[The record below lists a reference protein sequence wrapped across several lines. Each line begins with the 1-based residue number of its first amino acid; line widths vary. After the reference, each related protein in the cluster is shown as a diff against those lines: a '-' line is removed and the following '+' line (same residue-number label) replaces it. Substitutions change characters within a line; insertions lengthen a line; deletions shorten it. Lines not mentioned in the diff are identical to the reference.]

1 MTPQPQEQPQEQPH
15 EQPQDLK
22 ALYTDPCYEPTL
34 QEWNW
39 LVQVGGAAYKSELS
53 ARTVFESELFGMNTY
68 ILMSMMEDYL
78 RVPERIATIK
88 RHATPA
94 ELVAKALPIGNKRSF
109 INLAAMPLHY
119 LTGRELFVD
128 LGENTLS
135 DGLADQLEVLR
146 FWREATI
153 AMRTD
158 GVLYNMDADP
168 PNSSHVVSHDL
179 LDEIRGH
186 LVPADD
192 GTKSTVRKFGAR
204 LTAYAFLENCDA
216 RTAVCDTGPYLLPDG
231 TFLALRETCADGDGD
246 FPWLDGIRE
255 TLPYHHFVI
264 AHRLPG
270 SVQMD
275 NNVWGT
281 AWFTPSD
288 YQADIIETRV
298 FCTDGNRLQPLG
310 AAEVDE
316 ATSAIRKAH
325 RALYQRLAET
335 DPEERNL
342 YATQMYAWKLK
353 AWARLAGCYDEIDGA
368 VTPRIAQSYEKFS
381 DPNLALQLIGGVF
394 VPADRPGCFRPLG

>member
-1 MTPQPQEQPQEQPH
+1 MNPPK
-15 EQPQDLK
+15 DLK
-22 ALYTDPCYEPTL
+22 TLHTDPSYEPTL
-34 QEWNW
+34 AEWNW
-39 LVQVGGAAYKSELS
+39 LVHEGGAAYKSEL
-53 ARTVFESELFGMNTY
+53 ARRTVFESELFGMNTY
-68 ILMSMMEDYL
+68 ILMSMMEDSL
-78 RVPERIATIK
+78 RVPDRIRVIR
-88 RHATPA
+88 RHASPA
-94 ELVAKALPIGNKRSF
+94 DLVKKALPIGSKRSF

-128 LGENTLS
+128 LGEGSLS
-135 DGLADQLEVLR
+135 DGLEDHLEVLR

-168 PNSSHVVSHDL
+168 PDSSHVVGDDL
-179 LDEIRGH
+179 MAEIIGH
-186 LVPADD
+186 LVEADEA
-192 GTKSTVRKFGAR
+192 TKSAIRKFGAR

-216 RTAVCDTGPYLLPDG
+216 RTAVCDTGPYVLPDG
-231 TFLALRETCADGDGD
+231 SFLALRETCADKDGD

-298 FCTDGNRLQPLG
+298 FCTDSGRLQPLG
-310 AAEVDE
+310 PEQLE
-316 ATSAIRKAH
+316 QATAAIRKAH

-353 AWARLAGCYDEIDGA
+353 PWARLAGVIDEIDWT
-368 VTPRIAQSYEKFS
+368 VSPQITQSYARFS
-381 DPNLALQLIGGVF
+381 DPDLALQLIGGVF
-394 VPADRPGCFRPLG
+394 VPQGRDSCFRPLG

>member
-1 MTPQPQEQPQEQPH
+1 MTAQLTRSANLQ
-15 EQPQDLK
+15 
-22 ALYTDPCYEPTL
+22 ALYTDPSYEPTL

-39 LVQVGGAAYKSELS
+39 LVHVAGAAYKSELS

-78 RVPERIATIK
+78 RVPDRIRTI
-88 RHATPA
+88 RQHATPA

-128 LGENTLS
+128 LGENSLA
-135 DGLADQLEVLR
+135 DGLEDQLEVLR

-158 GVLYNMDADP
+158 GVLFNMDADP
-168 PNSSHVVSHDL
+168 PNSSHVVGEGL
-179 LDEIRGH
+179 LDEIRAN
-186 LVPADD
+186 LVTADD
-192 GTKSTVRKFGAR
+192 QVKTGIRKFGAR

-216 RTAVCDTGPYLLPDG
+216 RTAVCDTGPYQLPDG
-231 TFLALRETCADGDGD
+231 SFLALRETCTDGDGD
-246 FPWLDGIRE
+246 FPWVDGIRE
-255 TLPYHHFVI
+255 TLPFHHFVI
-264 AHRLPG
+264 AYRLPG
-270 SVQMD
+270 EIKMD

-281 AWFTPSD
+281 AWFTPND
-288 YQADIIETRV
+288 YQASIIETRV
-298 FCTDGNRLQPLG
+298 FCTDDGTLRPLG
-310 AAEVDE
+310 AEDVNE
-316 ATSAIRKAH
+316 ATQAIRKAH

-353 AWARLAGCYDEIDGA
+353 AWARLADCYDDFDWSI
-368 VTPRIAQSYEKFS
+368 TPRIAASYNRFS
-381 DPNLALQLIGGVF
+381 DPDLALQLIGGVF
-394 VPADRPGCFRPLG
+394 VPQDRDGCFRPLGD

>member
-1 MTPQPQEQPQEQPH
+1 MTAQLSTNVET
-15 EQPQDLK
+15 
-22 ALYTDPCYEPTL
+22 LYTEPYYEPTL
-34 QEWNW
+34 DEWNW
-39 LVQVGGAAYKSELS
+39 LVHKAGAAYKSELS

-78 RVPERIATIK
+78 RVPERIRTIK
-88 RHATPA
+88 KHATAA

-128 LGENTLS
+128 LDENSLT
-135 DGLADQLEVLR
+135 DGLEDQLEVLK

-158 GVLYNMDADP
+158 GVLFNMDAEP
-168 PNSSHVVSHDL
+168 RNSSHVADAAL
-179 LDEIRGH
+179 LDEIRAN
-186 LVPADD
+186 LVKADD
-192 GTKSTVRKFGAR
+192 TVKTGIRKFGAR
-204 LTAYAFLENCDA
+204 LTGYAFLENCDA
-216 RTAVCDTGPYLLPDG
+216 RTAVCDTGPYLLEDG
-231 TFLALRETCADGDGD
+231 TFLALRETCTDGDGD
-246 FPWLDGIRE
+246 FPWVDGIRE

-270 SVQMD
+270 NIKMD

-281 AWFTPSD
+281 AWFTPTD
-288 YQADIIETRV
+288 YQADILETRV
-298 FCTDGNRLQPLG
+298 FCTDGGTLRPLG
-310 AAEVDE
+310 TEEVNE
-316 ATSAIRKAH
+316 ATQAIRKAH

-342 YATQMYAWKLK
+342 YATEMYAWKLK
-353 AWARLAGCYDEIDGA
+353 AWARLAGCYDEIDWTI
-368 VTPRIAQSYEKFS
+368 TPRIAQSFEKFS

-394 VPADRPGCFRPLG
+394 VPQDRDGCFRPLGG

>member
-1 MTPQPQEQPQEQPH
+1 MTAQLTTPANV
-15 EQPQDLK
+15 D
-22 ALYTDPCYEPTL
+22 AIYTDPSYEPTL
-34 QEWNW
+34 EEWNW
-39 LVQVGGAAYKSELS
+39 LVHTAGAAYKSELA

-78 RVPERIATIK
+78 RVPERIRTIR
-88 RHATPA
+88 RHATPT
-94 ELVAKALPIGNKRSF
+94 ELVRKTLPIGTKRSF

-128 LGENTLS
+128 LGENTLA
-135 DGLADQLEVLR
+135 DGLDDQLEVLR
-146 FWREATI
+146 FWRQATI

-158 GVLYNMDADP
+158 GVLFNMDADP
-168 PNSSHVVSHDL
+168 ADSSHVVDDAL
-179 LDEIRGH
+179 LAEIRDQ
-186 LVPADD
+186 LVPADET
-192 GTKSTVRKFGAR
+192 TKAGIRKFGAR

-216 RTAVCDTGPYLLPDG
+216 RTAVCDTGPYQFDDG

-246 FPWLDGIRE
+246 FPWVDGIRE

-270 SVQMD
+270 TVKMD

-288 YQADIIETRV
+288 YQSEILETRV
-298 FCTDGNRLQPLG
+298 FCADGGTLRPLG
-310 AAEVDE
+310 PAEVAE
-316 ATSAIRKAH
+316 ATNAIRSAH

-335 DPEERNL
+335 DPEQRNL

-353 AWARLAGCYDEIDGA
+353 AWARLAGCYDDIDWSI
-368 VTPRIAQSYEKFS
+368 TPRIARSYDKFS
-381 DPNLALQLIGGVF
+381 VPDLALRLIGGVF
-394 VPADRPGCFRPLG
+394 VPQDRDSCFRPLGGSR

>member
-1 MTPQPQEQPQEQPH
+1 MTAQIELPANA
-15 EQPQDLK
+15 K
-22 ALYTDPCYEPTL
+22 AVYTDPGYEPTL
-34 QEWNW
+34 EEWNW
-39 LVQVGGAAYKSELS
+39 LVRVAGAAYKSELS

-78 RVPERIATIK
+78 RVPERIRTI
-88 RHATPA
+88 REHATPA
-94 ELVAKALPIGNKRSF
+94 ELVAKTLPIGNKRSF

-128 LGENTLS
+128 LGENS
-135 DGLADQLEVLR
+135 VADGLDEQLEVLR

-158 GVLYNMDADP
+158 GVLFNMDAEP
-168 PNSSHVVSHDL
+168 PNSSHVVGDDL
-179 LDEIRGH
+179 VAEIRGH
-186 LVPADD
+186 LLPADD
-192 GTKSTVRKFGAR
+192 ALKAGIRKFGAR

-216 RTAVCDTGPYLLPDG
+216 RTAVCDTGPYVLEDG

-264 AHRLPG
+264 AHRLP
-270 SVQMD
+270 STVKMD

-288 YQADIIETRV
+288 YQADIIEARV
-298 FCTDGNRLQPLG
+298 FCTDGGRLRPLG
-310 AAEVDE
+310 ADEVAE
-316 ATSAIRKAH
+316 ATKAIRSAH

-353 AWARLAGCYDEIDGA
+353 AWARLAGCYDELDWS
-368 VTPRIAQSYEKFS
+368 VTPRIVQSYEKFS

-394 VPADRPGCFRPLG
+394 VPQDRPGCFRPLG

>member
-1 MTPQPQEQPQEQPH
+1 MSSQPGAPA
-15 EQPQDLK
+15 DLK
-22 ALYTDPCYEPTL
+22 ALHTDPSYEPTL
-34 QEWNW
+34 EEWNW
-39 LVQVGGAAYKSELS
+39 LVHEGGAAYKSELS
-53 ARTVFESELFGMNTY
+53 RRTVFESELFGMNTY

-78 RVPERIATIK
+78 RVPERIAVI
-88 RHATPA
+88 RAHATPA
-94 ELVAKALPIGNKRSF
+94 ELVRAALPIGSKRSF

-128 LGENTLS
+128 LGENSLS
-135 DGLADQLEVLR
+135 DGLEQQLEVLR

-168 PNSSHVVSHDL
+168 ANSSHVADDAL
-179 LDEIRGH
+179 LERIRSQ

-192 GTKSTVRKFGAR
+192 AVKSGIRKFGAR

-216 RTAVCDTGPYLLPDG
+216 RTAVCDTGPYVLEDG
-231 TFLALRETCADGDGD
+231 SFLALRETCADGDGD

-264 AHRLPG
+264 AHRLPA
-270 SVQMD
+270 SVAMD

-298 FCTDGNRLQPLG
+298 FCTDGDELQPLG
-310 AAEVDE
+310 PDE
-316 ATSAIRKAH
+316 IDQATAAIRKAH

-353 AWARLAGCYDEIDGA
+353 AWARLAGCYDEIDWA
-368 VTPRIAQSYEKFS
+368 VTPRIAQSFARFS
-381 DPNLALQLIGGVF
+381 DPDLALSLIGGVF
-394 VPADRPGCFRPLG
+394 VPQDRDSCFRPLEEVSGS

>member
-1 MTPQPQEQPQEQPH
+1 MTTSIRTPEN
-15 EQPQDLK
+15 LK
-22 ALYTDPCYEPTL
+22 ALHTDASYEPTL
-34 QEWNW
+34 EEWNW
-39 LVQVGGAAYKSELS
+39 LVLKAGAAYKSELS

-78 RVPERIATIK
+78 RVPERLREIRK
-88 RHATPA
+88 HATPT
-94 ELVAKALPIGNKRSF
+94 ELVRRALPIGNKRSF

-128 LGENTLS
+128 LGEQS
-135 DGLADQLEVLR
+135 PADGLADQLEVLR

-158 GVLYNMDADP
+158 GVLFNMDAEP
-168 PNSSHVVSHDL
+168 PNSSHVVDDRL
-179 LDEIRGH
+179 LSEIRSH
-186 LVPADD
+186 LVPAENP
-192 GTKSTVRKFGAR
+192 TRAAIRKFGAR

-216 RTAVCDTGPYLLPDG
+216 RTAVCDTGPYDLGDG

-264 AHRLPG
+264 AHRLPNTIT
-270 SVQMD
+270 MD

-298 FCTDGNRLQPLG
+298 FCTDGGALRPLELDEIG
-310 AAEVDE
+310 TAEK
-316 ATSAIRKAH
+316 AIRKAH

-342 YATQMYAWKLK
+342 YATQMYAWKTK
-353 AWARLAGCYDEIDGA
+353 AWARLAGCYDDVDWS
-368 VTPRIAQSYEKFS
+368 VTPRIAESYERFS
-381 DPNLALQLIGGVF
+381 DPDVALGLIGGVF
-394 VPADRPGCFRPLG
+394 VPQDRDGCFRPLG

>member
-1 MTPQPQEQPQEQPH
+1 MTAQLTAPENV
-15 EQPQDLK
+15 K
-22 ALYTDPCYEPTL
+22 ALYTDASYEPTL
-34 QEWNW
+34 EEWNW
-39 LVQVGGAAYKSELS
+39 LVHEGGAAYKRELS

-78 RVPERIATIK
+78 RVPERLREIR

-94 ELVAKALPIGNKRSF
+94 ELVRRALPIGSKRSF

-128 LGENTLS
+128 LGENSLS
-135 DGLADQLEVLR
+135 DGLEDQLEVLR
-146 FWREATI
+146 FWREATM

-158 GVLYNMDADP
+158 GVLYNMHADP
-168 PNSSHVVSHDL
+168 QDSSHVVDDRL
-179 LDEIRGH
+179 LAEIRAN
-186 LVPADD
+186 LIPADEEVK
-192 GTKSTVRKFGAR
+192 TAIRKFGAR

-216 RTAVCDTGPYLLPDG
+216 RTAVCDTGPYRLEDG
-231 TFLALRETCADGDGD
+231 TFLALRETCADGSGD

-264 AHRLPG
+264 AYRLPNT
-270 SVQMD
+270 VRMD

-288 YQADIIETRV
+288 YQADILETRV
-298 FCTDGNRLQPLG
+298 FCTDGDMLRPLG
-310 AAEVDE
+310 LAEIDE
-316 ATSAIRKAH
+316 ATKAIRKAH

-342 YATQMYAWKLK
+342 YATQMYAWKTK
-353 AWARLAGCYDEIDGA
+353 PWARLAGCYDEIDWT
-368 VTPRIAQSYEKFS
+368 VTPRLAESYQKFS
-381 DPNLALQLIGGVF
+381 DPDLALQLIGGIF
-394 VPADRPGCFRPLG
+394 VPQDRDSCFRPLGG

>member
-1 MTPQPQEQPQEQPH
+1 MTAKLSSPAN
-15 EQPQDLK
+15 LT
-22 ALYTDPCYEPTL
+22 ALYTDPSYEPTL
-34 QEWNW
+34 EEWNW

-78 RVPERIATIK
+78 RVPERIRTITQHASAT
-88 RHATPA
+88 
-94 ELVAKALPIGNKRSF
+94 ELVRRALPIGNKRSF

-128 LGENTLS
+128 LGENSLT
-135 DGLADQLEVLR
+135 DGLDDQLEVLR

-158 GVLYNMDADP
+158 GVLFNMDAQP
-168 PNSSHVVSHDL
+168 PNSSHVVDDAL
-179 LDEIRGH
+179 LSEIRAS

-192 GTKSTVRKFGAR
+192 TTKSVIRKFGAR

-216 RTAVCDTGPYLLPDG
+216 RTAVCDTGPYVLEDG
-231 TFLALRETCADGDGD
+231 SFLALRETCTDGDGD
-246 FPWLDGIRE
+246 FPWVDGIRE

-270 SVQMD
+270 SVKMD

-298 FCTDGNRLQPLG
+298 FCTDDGTLRPLG
-310 AAEVDE
+310 EVE
-316 ATSAIRKAH
+316 VAGATKSIRSAH

-335 DPEERNL
+335 DPEQRNL

-353 AWARLAGCYDEIDGA
+353 AWARLAGCYEEIDWD
-368 VTPRIAQSYEKFS
+368 VTPRIAASYEKFS
-381 DPNLALQLIGGVF
+381 DPNLALRLIGGVF
-394 VPADRPGCFRPLG
+394 VPQDRDGCFRPLGGAR

>member
-1 MTPQPQEQPQEQPH
+1 MTAQLGTPTN
-15 EQPQDLK
+15 LS
-22 ALYTDPCYEPTL
+22 ALYTDPSYEPSL
-34 QEWNW
+34 DEWNW
-39 LVQVGGAAYKSELS
+39 LVHVAGAAYKSELS

-78 RVPERIATIK
+78 RVPDRIRTIR
-88 RHATPA
+88 RHASAA
-94 ELVAKALPIGNKRSF
+94 EIVRAALPIGNKRSF

-128 LGENTLS
+128 LGENRLS
-135 DGLADQLEVLR
+135 DGLEDTLEVMR

-158 GVLYNMDADP
+158 GVLFNMDANP
-168 PNSSHVVSHDL
+168 RNSSHVVDDAL
-179 LDEIRGH
+179 MAEIRGN
-186 LVPADD
+186 LVRAD
-192 GTKSTVRKFGAR
+192 GPTKSAIRKFGAR

-216 RTAVCDTGPYLLPDG
+216 RTAVCDTGPYLLGDG
-231 TFLALRETCADGDGD
+231 TFLALRETRTAVDGD
-246 FPWLDGIRE
+246 FPWVDGIRE

-264 AHRLPG
+264 AYRLPG
-270 SVQMD
+270 SVRMD

-288 YQADIIETRV
+288 YQADIIDSRV
-298 FCTDGNRLQPLG
+298 FCTDGGELRPLG
-310 AAEVDE
+310 PAEVDE
-316 ATSAIRKAH
+316 ATQAIRKAH

-353 AWARLAGCYDEIDGA
+353 AWARLAGCFDEIDWT
-368 VTPRIAQSYEKFS
+368 VTPRIVESYTRFS
-381 DPNLALQLIGGVF
+381 DPDLALRLIGGVF
-394 VPADRPGCFRPLG
+394 VPQDRDSCFRPLG

>member
-1 MTPQPQEQPQEQPH
+1 MTAQLTTPENV
-15 EQPQDLK
+15 K
-22 ALYTDPCYEPTL
+22 ALYTDASYEPTL
-34 QEWNW
+34 EEWNW
-39 LVQVGGAAYKSELS
+39 LVHEGGAAYKSELA

-78 RVPERIATIK
+78 RVPERLRAIR

-94 ELVAKALPIGNKRSF
+94 ELARQALPIGNKRSF

-128 LGENTLS
+128 LGENSLA
-135 DGLADQLEVLR
+135 DGLEDQLEVLR

-158 GVLYNMDADP
+158 GVLYNMHADP
-168 PNSSHVVSHDL
+168 ANSSHVVGDRL
-179 LDEIRGH
+179 LAEIRSH

-192 GTKSTVRKFGAR
+192 QVKTVIRKFGAR

-216 RTAVCDTGPYLLPDG
+216 RTAVCDTGPYQLEDG
-231 TFLALRETCADGDGD
+231 SFLALRETCADGSGD
-246 FPWLDGIRE
+246 FPWVDGIRE

-264 AHRLPG
+264 AYRLPNT
-270 SVQMD
+270 VRMD

-281 AWFTPSD
+281 AWFTPGD
-288 YQADIIETRV
+288 YQAEILETRV
-298 FCTDGNRLQPLG
+298 FCTDGDVLRPLDI
-310 AAEVDE
+310 AEIDE
-316 ATSAIRKAH
+316 ATKAIRKAH

-342 YATQMYAWKLK
+342 YATQMYAWKTK
-353 AWARLAGCYDEIDGA
+353 PWARLAGCYDEIDWT
-368 VTPRIAQSYEKFS
+368 VTPRIAESYERFS
-381 DPNLALQLIGGVF
+381 DPDLALQLIGGIF
-394 VPADRPGCFRPLG
+394 VPQDRDSCFRSLGG

>member
-1 MTPQPQEQPQEQPH
+1 MTVQIGTPS
-15 EQPQDLK
+15 DLK
-22 ALYTDPCYEPTL
+22 ALYTDASYEPTL
-34 QEWNW
+34 DEWNW
-39 LVQVGGAAYKSELS
+39 LVHEAGAAYKTELS
-53 ARTVFESELFGMNTY
+53 ARGVFESELFGMNTY

-78 RVPERIATIK
+78 RVPERIATIQQ
-88 RHATPA
+88 HATPT
-94 ELVAKALPIGNKRSF
+94 ELVRRALPIGNKRSF

-128 LGENTLS
+128 LGENTLA
-135 DGLADQLEVLR
+135 DGLDEQLAVMR

-158 GVLYNMDADP
+158 SVLFNMHADP
-168 PNSSHVVSHDL
+168 KNSSHVVGDAL
-179 LDEIRGH
+179 MEEIRAN

-192 GTKSTVRKFGAR
+192 AVRTGIRKFGAR

-216 RTAVCDTGPYLLPDG
+216 RTAVCDTGPYQLDDG
-231 TFLALRETCADGDGD
+231 SFLALRETCADGDGD

-255 TLPYHHFVI
+255 SLPFHHFVI
-264 AHRLPG
+264 AYRLPA
-270 SVQMD
+270 SIKMD

-298 FCTDGNRLQPLG
+298 FCTDDGTLRPLD
-310 AAEVDE
+310 AADVDA
-316 ATSAIRKAH
+316 ATGAIRKAH

-353 AWARLAGCYDEIDGA
+353 AWGRLAGCYDEIDWT
-368 VTPRIAQSYEKFS
+368 VTPRIAQSYEKFQ

-394 VPADRPGCFRPLG
+394 VPQDRDSCFRPLG

>member
-1 MTPQPQEQPQEQPH
+1 MST
-15 EQPQDLK
+15 PQDLQT
-22 ALYTDPCYEPTL
+22 LYTDPSYEPTL

-39 LVQVGGAAYKSELS
+39 LVAVGGAAYKSELS

-128 LGENTLS
+128 LGENTLA
-135 DGLADQLEVLR
+135 DGLAEQLEVLR

-168 PNSSHVVSHDL
+168 PNSSHVVGDDL
-179 LDEIRGH
+179 LEEIQGN
-186 LVPADD
+186 LVPADAA
-192 GTKSTVRKFGAR
+192 TKSTVRKFGAR

-216 RTAVCDTGPYLLPDG
+216 RTAVCDTGPYQLPDG

-264 AHRLPG
+264 AYQLPG

-288 YQADIIETRV
+288 YQADIIATRV
-298 FCTDGNRLQPLG
+298 FCSDGGKLQPLDP
-310 AAEVDE
+310 EQVDT
-316 ATSAIRKAH
+316 ATAAIRKAH

-353 AWARLAGCYDEIDGA
+353 AWARLAGCYDEIDWA

-394 VPADRPGCFRPLG
+394 VPQDRPGCFRPLGPQT